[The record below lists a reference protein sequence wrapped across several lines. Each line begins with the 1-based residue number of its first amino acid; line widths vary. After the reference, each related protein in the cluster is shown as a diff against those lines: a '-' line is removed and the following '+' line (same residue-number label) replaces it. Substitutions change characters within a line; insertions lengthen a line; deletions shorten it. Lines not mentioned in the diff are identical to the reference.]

1 MPPPSLTSDYEA
13 DSRARA
19 RSLLNKLAS
28 SNFDSIASKLQG
40 IFDDRPGLLYRQ
52 RHEGEVK
59 VLVEAAAWDSTRSGL
74 YARLCQRIVL
84 DCRDRSTSGDE
95 KNSNWR
101 NRSLSKSAGQ
111 LFQEMLLEQLNPVS
125 SAYLDLLRKLFKI
138 ELLPEKKM
146 HEMIETFLGDARTP
160 SAADAQFFCA
170 LLKAA
175 GPYLEKEHASVKMA
189 VYASRIRE
197 YSKSRTLP
205 GHLRI
210 MFQELMDLRARKWAV
225 PERDEST
232 TPPVDFEADTYISL
246 TERSILLG
254 LLDPI
259 LRERDLEAAHRL
271 LPSLCQHYISTVI
284 ELTVRKVLVSA
295 DESLTQFVRELLR
308 TGVCYDL
315 FITSAVQAGFRLV
328 VGDAHWKSED
338 VKTIV
343 SLLEA
348 AGLNGEIIAGDDPAA
363 GESQSG
369 NSSPRPAAPNLLGTP
384 QILDAICAT
393 LSISLPVIRPSGDV
407 ERGEFERWLASFL
420 EHIQS
425 MYENPESESLRSEVN
440 QLSQQLAQ
448 NIKQGEES
456 AHGRD
461 LAEKMCNSEQI
472 RRIEAESRLRK
483 TEGDL
488 EKAEARLKSLEER
501 LVAAEQRSRMMEA
514 QLRTGEGAMK
524 KRAREEGRDEMLV
537 EITQLLSSKR
547 QEERRARE
555 AEKERVEREAN
566 DARKREEEIKRRA
579 ERARGAERERVRC
592 QKRDA
597 ELTDKYRFWTA
608 AVAFERFQRILV
620 EEEFNK
626 IKFSDSVP
634 LIFEALPWPTIALPG
649 GYHAADITAQSVRNF
664 FASHAVISAV
674 SAAYPLSRDYRKYII
689 KQGLLAFHED
699 KMFARL
705 ATVGED
711 ELRQEIADA
720 AKIVTQTLNDLMSE
734 TG

>member
-1 MPPPSLTSDYEA
+1 
-13 DSRARA
+13 
-19 RSLLNKLAS
+19 
-28 SNFDSIASKLQG
+28 
-40 IFDDRPGLLYRQ
+40 
-52 RHEGEVK
+52 
-59 VLVEAAAWDSTRSGL
+59 
-74 YARLCQRIVL
+74 
-84 DCRDRSTSGDE
+84 
-95 KNSNWR
+95 
-101 NRSLSKSAGQ
+101 
-111 LFQEMLLEQLNPVS
+111 
-125 SAYLDLLRKLFKI
+125 
-138 ELLPEKKM
+138 M

-232 TPPVDFEADTYISL
+232 TPAVDFEADTYISL
-246 TERSILLG
+246 TEKSILLG

-284 ELTVRKVLVSA
+284 EGHAKGASA
-295 DESLTQFVRELLR
+295 MTCSS
-308 TGVCYDL
+308 
-315 FITSAVQAGFRLV
+315 SAVQAGFRLV

-363 GESQSG
+363 GEPQSG
-369 NSSPRPAAPNLLGTP
+369 NNSPRPAAPSLLGTP

-393 LSISLPVIRPSGDV
+393 LSISLPVIRPSGTWN
-407 ERGEFERWLASFL
+407 EASLNDGWHHSSNTFI
-420 EHIQS
+420 H
-425 MYENPESESLRSEVN
+425 
-440 QLSQQLAQ
+440 
-448 NIKQGEES
+448 NIMPGEES
-456 AHGRD
+456 ASWT
-461 LAEKMCNSEQI
+461 AIWPEKMCNSEQI
-472 RRIEAESRLRK
+472 PGQSRRSSAAKDGGGPEKKRKLRLRVWSS
-483 TEGDL
+483 
-488 EKAEARLKSLEER
+488 AWFS
-501 LVAAEQRSRMMEA
+501 AEQRSRMMEA
-514 QLRTGEGAMK
+514 AAEDRAVGI
-524 KRAREEGRDEMLV
+524 KRDTRREKWCHEEESSGRGVGQMLV
-537 EITQLLSSKR
+537 RTKGSGGP
-547 QEERRARE
+547 RRSAWNG
-555 AEKERVEREAN
+555 EAN